1 MKPST
6 KSAPPS
12 SEEDKITFIDKQ
24 KRAVLGEGRNY
35 GVGFAFCE
43 RDGNTVATI
52 MPISSCKDYLN
63 DVIWSEVRD
72 KEIVNYGL
80 VTKKLGL
87 FENTQF
93 ATIAF
98 KVCGKGASN
107 PQPYPAMD
115 KDIASYKA
123 NRCEIE
129 ASMNVIEERLGLDHP
144 TRIIEQDGV
153 YIATISLWWC
163 KATYRISLW
172 SLLVRALRH
181 KSDKGDPIA
190 YLATVTDE
198 DQNILNYGNEAALK
212 KLKRMIAG
220 CIPEQDLFALNDP
233 HDIGI
238 NRFPFPYE
246 T

>member
-12 SEEDKITFIDKQ
+12 SEEDKITFIDEQ

-35 GVGFAFCE
+35 GIGFAFCK
-43 RDGNTVATI
+43 RDGDTVTTV
-52 MPISSCKDYLN
+52 MPISPCKDFLN

-98 KVCGKGASN
+98 KVCGRGASN
-107 PQPYPAMD
+107 PQPYDAMD
-115 KDIASYKA
+115 KDIASCKA

-129 ASMNVIEERLGLDHP
+129 ASINLIEQSLGLDHP

-172 SLLVRALRH
+172 SLLIRALRH
-181 KSDKGDPIA
+181 KSDKGDPIE
-190 YLATVTDE
+190 YLATVNDE
-198 DQNILNYGNEAALK
+198 DSTILNYGSQAALP

-220 CIPEQDLFALNDP
+220 YIPEQDLFKLDYP
-233 HDIGI
+233 HHVGI
-238 NRFPFPYE
+238 NRFSFPYE